1 MIKSRVMEHR
11 LYITMLCIFSFFPA
25 QAEMF
30 SLSQRVIAETNEPSL
45 NLDYIF
51 KFKDSLSSKESAW
64 LSQREVINVG
74 VVEPITPPFE
84 IITGENNL
92 ELEGV
97 GADILSVLEKVTGK
111 KVAIRRYSSQQE
123 ALSAIENKEIDML
136 NISSVL
142 PKTKIESLGDY
153 SENIMLDNC
162 AYLASMKKISDDGDG
177 MAIAYE
183 DGAIDKSALIKE
195 YPKAKLNAYSNIIH
209 AFDAVHFGQSDAIV
223 ASIST
228 LSYLG
233 SSRIKDFTFKQH
245 THVHCVPLQFFIA
258 KGSQPLTLIMNNLI
272 TVLQKSS
279 LMGAIDLRWRGGN
292 YKSSNSLLERLAP
305 DTKRWLEN
313 AQQIKVGLLKDDFPF
328 SFINTSGQWE
338 GIVIDVLNQI
348 RFNSGVPFE
357 FVPFDGF
364 SEMSEALR
372 TNSIDMIGN
381 VLSYQIKD
389 GIRNTIPYARD
400 DFLVLI
406 SSLNKNTEM
415 SKLILSNSHIPP
427 LRDWLK
433 LQSASLILSDDDA
446 DVIRKFEHNLVE
458 FAIVPYYIA
467 EYYNS
472 LSKRSYKI
480 IKKVGPENIARSFAV
495 ASDNKELLE
504 FINKSLA
511 SMSPAL
517 LSDLAHFWRI
527 SPFPAVGFYA
537 QYADKIKALLSIL
550 LPLLLL
556 YIYYSYRIHQEL
568 SARKKL
574 EKVLLG
580 QLDLMQRLLDGLPHP
595 VTLVKADGTVLY
607 SNKAFLCAVGYV
619 KEGMQGA
626 NLSTLFHEDDNAF
639 IHTMEKVVH
648 DMSVVTR
655 DREINVA
662 GSFIDIHEWFIPY
675 HDIYDGSA
683 GVLWGWFDVTWR
695 NEICRQL
702 EQSKHEADLANQAK
716 SEFIATVSHE
726 IRTPI
731 NVINGFLALVLERTT
746 LSDIDREELE
756 YARTAADSLL
766 CLVGDVL
773 DVTKIEAGLISL
785 SSSPINMGDIV
796 HDVVSMFSTMATEKG
811 VSLILKSELEHCI
824 AQLDPLRT
832 KQILFNLIGNAV
844 KFTHEGSIVVSAKI
858 TSGNIHFSI
867 SDTGIG
873 IDENKLADL
882 FKPFVQV
889 HEQSGYQGSGLGL
902 NITRRLCELMGGG
915 ISISSE
921 IGKGTEVK
929 VFLPYQP
936 VEIEIQS
943 TKHYLPA
950 TSDDMILTRKV
961 HVLIIDD
968 HPVNLI
974 LLRRRLVSLG
984 FNNIHEADNGWLA
997 LDIVRSESI
1006 HIIITDCQMLGM
1018 DGFTLVQALRQYE
1031 VDSGCA
1037 RHIILGLTASG
1048 LIEDRDKGMAVGMD
1062 ACMFKPINSDSLF
1075 NEILIHLSKLD
1086 IVSFEREDVESSDL
1100 HQNRTFINLL
1110 IDCTVAD
1117 LSSARNA
1124 YLENDMELFSIMVHR
1139 IKGGFLTIKHDEIVN
1154 CCREIEKHLASNI
1167 HTQEIIDNLN
1177 RIQELMKSVMNE
1189 DD

>member
-1 MIKSRVMEHR
+1 MEYR
-11 LYITMLCIFSFFPA
+11 FYIIMLCIFYFIPA

-30 SLSQRVIAETNEPSL
+30 SLSQRVIAATNEPSL
-45 NLDYIF
+45 NLDYVS
-51 KFKDSLSSKESAW
+51 KFKESLSSRESAW

-74 VVEPITPPFE
+74 VVEPLTPPFE
-84 IITGENNL
+84 IISGEGNI
-92 ELEGV
+92 ELEGI

-111 KVAIRRYSSQQE
+111 KVAIRGYSSQQQVL
-123 ALSAIENKEIDML
+123 AAIENKEIDML
-136 NISSVL
+136 NISSLL
-142 PKTKIESLGDY
+142 PNTKVESLGDY
-153 SENIMLDNC
+153 SKNIMLDNC

-177 MAIAYE
+177 VVISYE
-183 DGAIDKSALIKE
+183 DGTIDKSALIKE
-195 YPKAKLNAYSNIIH
+195 YPKAKLKAYSNIID

-223 ASIST
+223 TSIST

-233 SSRIKDFTFKQH
+233 SSRIKDFTFKKH

-272 TVLQKSS
+272 AVLQKSS
-279 LMGAIDLRWRGGN
+279 LMGEIDLRWRGGN
-292 YKSSNSLLERLAP
+292 YKSSNLLLERLAP
-305 DTKRWLEN
+305 DTKKWLES

-357 FVPFDGF
+357 FISFDGF
-364 SEMSEALR
+364 SEMSESLR

-381 VLSYQIKD
+381 VLSYQRKD
-389 GIRNTIPYARD
+389 GIKNTIPYARD
-400 DFLVLI
+400 GFLVLI
-406 SSLNKNTEM
+406 SPLNKNTEM
-415 SKLILSNSHIPP
+415 SKIILSNSHIPP

-433 LQSASLILSDDDA
+433 LQSVSLIISDDDT
-446 DVIRKFEHNLVE
+446 DVIRKLERNLAE
-458 FAIVPYYIA
+458 FAIVPYSIA
-467 EYYNS
+467 EYYSS
-472 LSKRSYKI
+472 LSKRPYKI
-480 IKKVGPENIARSFAV
+480 IKKVGPDNIFRSFAV

-511 SMSPAL
+511 SMSPSF

-527 SPFPAVGFYA
+527 SPLPAVGFYA
-537 QYADKIKALLSIL
+537 QYADKIKALLSIA

-607 SNKAFLCAVGYV
+607 SNKSFLSAVGYV

-626 NLSTLFHEDDNAF
+626 NLSTLFHEDNNAF
-639 IHTMEKVVH
+639 IHTVDKVVH

-655 DREINVA
+655 DREIKVA

-675 HDIYDGSA
+675 NDIYDGST

-702 EQSKHEADLANQAK
+702 EQSKNEADLANQAK

-731 NVINGFLALVLERTT
+731 NIINGFLALVLARAT

-756 YARTAADSLL
+756 YVRSAADSLL

-773 DVTKIEAGLISL
+773 DVTKIEAGLIPL
-785 SSSPINMGDIV
+785 SPSPINIGDIV

-811 VSLILKSELEHCI
+811 VSLIMKSELEHCI

-844 KFTHEGSIVVSAKI
+844 KFTHEGSIFISAKI
-858 TSGNIHFSI
+858 ISGNIYFSI
-867 SDTGIG
+867 NDTGIG
-873 IDENKLADL
+873 IGENKLVDL

-889 HEQSGYQGSGLGL
+889 HGESGYQGSGLGL
-902 NITRRLCELMGGG
+902 NITKRLCELMGGG

-929 VFLPYQP
+929 VVLPYQP

-943 TKHYLPA
+943 AKDYLPA
-950 TSDDMILTRKV
+950 TSDDMILTSNI
-961 HVLIIDD
+961 HVLIVDD

-974 LLRRRLVSLG
+974 LLRRRLASLG

-997 LDIVRSESI
+997 LDIVRSENI
-1006 HIIITDCQMLGM
+1006 HIIITDCQMVGM
-1018 DGFTLVQALRQYE
+1018 DGFTLVQTLRQYE
-1031 VDSGCA
+1031 ADSGCA

-1062 ACMFKPINSDSLF
+1062 TCMFKPIGSDSLF
-1075 NEILIHLSKLD
+1075 NEIQKQLSKLD
-1086 IVSFEREDVESSDL
+1086 VISFDNECAESGNLLRNRE
-1100 HQNRTFINLL
+1100 FINLL
-1110 IDCTVAD
+1110 RDSINTD
-1117 LSSARNA
+1117 LASARKA
-1124 YLENDMELFSIMVHR
+1124 YSERDIELFSMMIHR
-1139 IKGGFLTIKHDEIVN
+1139 IKGVFLTIKHDEIVN
-1154 CCREIEKHLASNI
+1154 CCKEIEINLMGSI
-1167 HTQEIIDNLN
+1167 HAQQIIDNLN
-1177 RIQELMKSVMNE
+1177 RIQELMKSIMNE

>member
-1 MIKSRVMEHR
+1 MEYR

-30 SLSQRVIAETNEPSL
+30 SLSQRVITETNEPSL
-45 NLDYIF
+45 NLDYVF
-51 KFKDSLSSKESAW
+51 KFKDSLSSRESAW

-74 VVEPITPPFE
+74 VVEPVTPPFE
-84 IITGENNL
+84 IITRENNL

-111 KVAIRRYSSQQE
+111 KVIIRRYSSQQE

-195 YPKAKLNAYSNIIH
+195 YPKAQLNAYSNIIH

-372 TNSIDMIGN
+372 TNAIDMIGN
-381 VLSYQIKD
+381 VLSYQRKD

-480 IKKVGPENIARSFAV
+480 IKKVGPENITRSFAV

-527 SPFPAVGFYA
+527 SPLPAVGFYA
-537 QYADKIKALLSIL
+537 QYADTIKILLSIV
-550 LPLLLL
+550 LPLLIL

-580 QLDLMQRLLDGLPHP
+580 QLDLMQSLLDGLPHP
-595 VTLVKADGTVLY
+595 VTLVNADGTVIY
-607 SNKAFLCAVGYV
+607 SNKPFLTAVSCA
-619 KEGMQGA
+619 KECMQGA
-626 NLSTLFHEDDNAF
+626 NISKYFNGDDSN
-639 IHTMEKVVH
+639 IINTVGNVVK

-655 DREINVA
+655 DSKIKVS
-662 GSFIDIHEWFIPY
+662 GSLIDIQEWFIPF
-675 HDIYDGSA
+675 HNIYDDST

-702 EQSKHEADLANQAK
+702 EQSKHEADIANQAK
-716 SEFIATVSHE
+716 SEFIATISHE

-731 NVINGFLALVLERTT
+731 NIINGFLTLVLERST
-746 LSDIDREELE
+746 LNDIDREELE
-756 YARTAADSLL
+756 YIKSAADGLL

-773 DVTKIEAGLISL
+773 DVTKIEAGQLSL
-785 SSSPINMGDIV
+785 EPLPINMGDLV
-796 HDVVSMFSTMATEKG
+796 HDVVAMFLTLAKG
-811 VSLILKSELEHCI
+811 KKVALRLENQLNNSLV
-824 AQLDPLRT
+824 QLDPLRT

-844 KFTHEGSIVVSAKI
+844 KFTHAGTVAVSVSNTDNKI
-858 TSGNIHFSI
+858 N
-867 SDTGIG
+867 
-873 IDENKLADL
+873 
-882 FKPFVQV
+882 
-889 HEQSGYQGSGLGL
+889 
-902 NITRRLCELMGGG
+902 
-915 ISISSE
+915 ISIQYS
-921 IGKGTEVK
+921 
-929 VFLPYQP
+929 
-936 VEIEIQS
+936 
-943 TKHYLPA
+943 
-950 TSDDMILTRKV
+950 
-961 HVLIIDD
+961 
-968 HPVNLI
+968 
-974 LLRRRLVSLG
+974 G
-984 FNNIHEADNGWLA
+984 FWHW
-997 LDIVRSESI
+997 
-1006 HIIITDCQMLGM
+1006 H
-1018 DGFTLVQALRQYE
+1018 
-1031 VDSGCA
+1031 
-1037 RHIILGLTASG
+1037 
-1048 LIEDRDKGMAVGMD
+1048 
-1062 ACMFKPINSDSLF
+1062 
-1075 NEILIHLSKLD
+1075 
-1086 IVSFEREDVESSDL
+1086 
-1100 HQNRTFINLL
+1100 
-1110 IDCTVAD
+1110 
-1117 LSSARNA
+1117 
-1124 YLENDMELFSIMVHR
+1124 
-1139 IKGGFLTIKHDEIVN
+1139 
-1154 CCREIEKHLASNI
+1154 
-1167 HTQEIIDNLN
+1167 
-1177 RIQELMKSVMNE
+1177 
-1189 DD
+1189 